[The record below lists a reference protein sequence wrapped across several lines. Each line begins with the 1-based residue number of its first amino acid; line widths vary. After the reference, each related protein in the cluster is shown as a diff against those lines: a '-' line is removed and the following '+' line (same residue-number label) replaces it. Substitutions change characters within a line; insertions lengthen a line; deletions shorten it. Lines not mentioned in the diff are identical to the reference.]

1 MYFEEVEEVFLEES
15 KWVLMFVEEYMLV
28 DELISDILLFLKY
41 LVGESVNLEIFEEI
55 VDVISDEN

>member
-1 MYFEEVEEVFLEES
+1 MYFGEVEEVFLEES

-41 LVGESVNLEIFEEI
+41 FVGESVNLEIFEEI

>member
-15 KWVLMFVEEYMLV
+15 KWVLMFVDEYMLV

>member
-41 LVGESVNLEIFEEI
+41 FVGESVNLEIFEEI